1 MIYQKRTYD
10 RIAYTVFLLHAI
22 MTYSN
27 VHYGKGIDANISFFI
42 CLGVIGVF
50 SCIYEVIYET
60 LTGEPMN
67 VLVTFLELLSKKRK
81 ARLAKIPVRTA
92 SLVQALALPAPDI
105 LEVDNQ
111 EPVLNAI
118 VIEDT
123 KEGIKEESHVEPEI
137 ITEVEAIEV
146 QEEIHEQVSV
156 SVSPSVNLPV
166 SNKALAKQERKIEVL
181 YTFCLN
187 RYVNDEQDV
196 FLGDILDEKEKAALH
211 HNISE
216 FVTKE
221 HPDFVP
227 VILDKKDELT
237 LYDFYHLFHA
247 VGYHAGRKNP
257 RPMICVLI
265 KESIPEYTK
274 DTQISTINAK
284 MTSLDESYTI
294 PVYDRKKPLPIRE
307 EFGNTIGYLPVN
319 HRITG

>member
-1 MIYQKRTYD
+1 MLYKKRTYD
-10 RIAYTVFLLHAI
+10 RIAYTVFLHNAI

-27 VHYGKGIDANISFFI
+27 VHYGKGLDASISFFI
-42 CLGVIGVF
+42 CLGITGVF
-50 SCIYEVIYET
+50 SCIYEVAYET

-67 VLVTFLELLSKKRK
+67 ILVTFLDLLSKKRK
-81 ARLAKIPVRTA
+81 AKLVKVPVGAA
-92 SLVQALALPAPDI
+92 SPVQVLALPAPDI
-105 LEVDNQ
+105 LEVDIQ
-111 EPVLNAI
+111 EPVLDAI

-123 KEGIKEESHVEPEI
+123 KEGIKEESHAEPEI
-137 ITEVEAIEV
+137 ITEVEYVEV
-146 QEEIHEQVSV
+146 QEEIPNQESD
-156 SVSPSVNLPV
+156 SLSPSVNPV
-166 SNKALAKQERKIEVL
+166 ILMKVMDKEERRIEQL
-181 YTFCLN
+181 YTFCLGI
-187 RYVNDEQDV
+187 YVNDEQDV
-196 FLGDILDEKEKAALH
+196 FLNDILDNKEKAALH

-216 FVTKE
+216 FVTKD

-294 PVYDRKKPLPIRE
+294 PVYDRKKPLPICE

>member
-1 MIYQKRTYD
+1 MD
-10 RIAYTVFLLHAI
+10 
-22 MTYSN
+22 
-27 VHYGKGIDANISFFI
+27 
-42 CLGVIGVF
+42 
-50 SCIYEVIYET
+50 T
-60 LTGEPMN
+60 LTGEPMKIFE
-67 VLVTFLELLSKKRK
+67 TFLDLLFKKRK
-81 ARLAKIPVRTA
+81 ARLVKVPVATA
-92 SLVQALALPAPDI
+92 SPVQVLALPAPDI
-105 LEVDNQ
+105 QIIDVQ
-111 EPVLNAI
+111 EPVLDAI
-118 VIEDT
+118 LIEDI
-123 KEGIKEESHVEPEI
+123 KEGIKEEIHEEPDI
-137 ITEVEAIEV
+137 ITDVVVIEDQDV
-146 QEEIHEQVSV
+146 IPDQESD
-156 SVSPSVNLPV
+156 SLSPSVKPSD
-166 SNKALAKQERKIEVL
+166 SNKVLAKHERKIEGL

-221 HPDFVP
+221 HPDFIP

-247 VGYHAGRKNP
+247 VGYHASRKKP
-257 RPMICVLI
+257 RPMTCVLI

-284 MTSLDESYTI
+284 MTSIDESYTI
-294 PVYDRKKPLPIRE
+294 PVHDRKKPLPISE